1 MSPEVERI
9 DRLADRVHK
18 LVKLRRTAREDRKIG
33 ITLFNFPP
41 NSGAMGTA
49 AHLSVFE
56 SVLNTLRALDKAGYQ
71 VELPESVDA
80 LRESLLVGNAEQYGA
95 EANVHATI
103 SVDDHVTRE
112 PYLEEIEAQWGPAP
126 GKHWT
131 DGRQLF
137 VLGKSFGN
145 VFIGVQPAMGY
156 EGDPMRLLF
165 EGGLAPT
172 HVFSAYYRWLREDYA
187 ADAVLHLAPM
197 GRSSL
202 CPASRSVSRV
212 NAGPID

>member
-1 MSPEVERI
+1 M
-9 DRLADRVHK
+9 
-18 LVKLRRTAREDRKIG
+18 
-33 ITLFNFPP
+33 
-41 NSGAMGTA
+41 
-49 AHLSVFE
+49 
-56 SVLNTLRALDKAGYQ
+56 
-71 VELPESVDA
+71 
-80 LRESLLVGNAEQYGA
+80 LVGNAEQYGA

-165 EGGLAPT
+165 EEELAPT

-187 ADAVLHLAPM
+187 ADAVLHFGTHGALEFMP
-197 GRSSL
+197 GKQVGLSSQCWPDRL
-202 CPASRSVSRV
+202 IADLPNFYLYAANNPSE
-212 NAGPID
+212 A